1 VADEDGRFDWAA
13 PDEEVH
19 AAVNDVVRPVG
30 TYLLGRRMYEVLV
43 PWETMDTAE
52 AGVER
57 EDAGGTGIRPRGRTA
72 DEGRRGP

>member
-30 TYLLGRRMYEVLV
+30 T
-43 PWETMDTAE
+43 
-52 AGVER
+52 
-57 EDAGGTGIRPRGRTA
+57 
-72 DEGRRGP
+72 